1 MISPITVATQGLLN
15 SPLSVAAVRGHLI
28 VGDLPAPPVVGGGG
42 GKGKGSAF
50 QHPREYDITP
60 HKLAALR
67 AQLLNE
73 DDEILTI
80 VMAAVDTLQ

>member
-28 VGDLPAPPVVGGGG
+28 IGDLPAAPAVGGGG
-42 GKGKGSAF
+42 GKGRGAF

-60 HKLAALR
+60 HRLAALR
-67 AQLLNE
+67 AQILNE

-80 VMAAVDTLQ
+80 VMAAVDILQ

>member
-1 MISPITVATQGLLN
+1 MAVQPLAVATSGYLD
-15 SPLSVAAVRGHLI
+15 SPLSVAVSGYLYLGE
-28 VGDLPAPPVVGGGG
+28 VPTPPPVQGGGG
-42 GKGKGSAF
+42 GKGRGAF
-50 QHPREYDITP
+50 QDPREYDSTP

-80 VMAAVDTLQ
+80 VMAAVETLQ

>member
-1 MISPITVATQGLLN
+1 MISPITIATQGLLN

-28 VGDLPAPPVVGGGG
+28 IGELPSTQVPGGGG
-42 GKGKGSAF
+42 GKRRSGL
-50 QHPREYDITP
+50 QNPIEYDITP
-60 HKLAALR
+60 RKLAALR

-80 VMAAVDTLQ
+80 VMAAVEVLQ